1 MNRSCEYCIVQYL
14 TEVEEILKFYFS
26 HIMWWDSPLIRC
38 CVCWNGAVCAQ
49 IHTCRRWR
57 QHLHC
62 ERCSC
67 GRVGQWPVKFRP
79 SPRWSDERTMQSGAR
94 SNLLVTR
101 VRLSISFNMLISYV
115 ILCLLSLSNTLHRA
129 NFMRSTSINWWD
141 FNVWCYYCI
150 IILKLYYSTTQ
161 KLMIK

>member
-1 MNRSCEYCIVQYL
+1 MTRSCEYCIVQYL
-14 TEVEEILKFYFS
+14 TEVEGILKFY
-26 HIMWWDSPLIRC
+26 WDSLLIRC

-57 QHLHC
+57 RHLHC

-79 SPRWSDERTMQSGAR
+79 LPRWSDERTRQSEAH

-101 VRLSISFNMLISYV
+101 VRLSILICYCSKVLCNSVKKSYCVCYHWVIPSTV
-115 ILCLLSLSNTLHRA
+115 ILLGK
-129 NFMRSTSINWWD
+129 FYDKYIN
-141 FNVWCYYCI
+141 
-150 IILKLYYSTTQ
+150 
-161 KLMIK
+161 KLMRFRYLMLLLCYSC